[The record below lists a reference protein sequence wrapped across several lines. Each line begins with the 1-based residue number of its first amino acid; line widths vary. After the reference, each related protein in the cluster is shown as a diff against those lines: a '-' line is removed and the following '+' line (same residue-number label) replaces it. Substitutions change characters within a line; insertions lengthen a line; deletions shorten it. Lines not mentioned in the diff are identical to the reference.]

1 MNQPINV
8 PHEMKQPIDINR
20 EMKQLREFLKSH
32 STHGFFNA
40 GFNFETEDIDQTN
53 PFIEISPRKSPWT
66 SQDCDFRWIHVY
78 GLEEAHEF
86 RVRGSYFS
94 DETRVIVFEILVPI
108 NDFYELV
115 DHFINWVNA
124 PGFIPIEEL
133 VEWYTSENNP
143 LTPKENEINV

>member
-1 MNQPINV
+1 MQMNQPTEI
-8 PHEMKQPIDINR
+8 PR
-20 EMKQLREFLKSH
+20 EIKELREFIKSH
-32 STHGFFNA
+32 NTHGFFNA
-40 GFNFETEDIDQTN
+40 CLVDNTEDIDRTK
-53 PFIEISPRKSPWT
+53 PFIEFFPRKSPWT

-78 GLEEAHEF
+78 GPEEDHKS

-94 DETRVIVFEILVPI
+94 DQTRVIVFEVLVPI

-133 VEWYTSENNP
+133 VEWYTSEHNQ
-143 LTPKENEINV
+143 KEQES